1 MVYLKNK
8 VKRKSEKSFSRLLDS
23 RIPVEEQ
30 NGFKGH
36 LRASKGIQ
44 RIPVKEGRNISAKA
58 EIKID
63 SIRESDI
70 CDSRK
75 KIVEKIA

>member
-8 VKRKSEKSFSRLLDS
+8 VKRKSEKSFSGVLDT

-36 LRASKGIQ
+36 LRA
-44 RIPVKEGRNISAKA
+44 
-58 EIKID
+58 
-63 SIRESDI
+63 
-70 CDSRK
+70 
-75 KIVEKIA
+75 